1 MRTGP
6 GRPVRQPANTR
17 ASVLLTRCLWVAA
30 FPCMGSS
37 SGFARSPAPP
47 AAAIANGERPA
58 PGRCGQFHGL
68 PSRVG
73 SSWCGTIRWADR
85 PAVGSAYTA
94 ALGNWA
100 PASRPV
106 RAVGGVYT
114 GVEGRRGAGRKVR
127 RMVTA
132 DLLSRARA
140 GDGEA
145 FRELSES
152 HRRELQGHCYR
163 MLGSFA
169 DAEDAVPETMLAAWQ
184 GIGGVHSE
192 KPPPPPPPVQKP
204 PPPPPSRAP
213 RARRAPPRGRPPP
226 PPPPPR
232 QAPPRGRR
240 SPRGRGG
247 GGGGPPP
254 GGGGPCRPPPSSPP
268 PPRPLGKGGAV
279 PPRPPPPPAS

>member
-1 MRTGP
+1 MVCV
-6 GRPVRQPANTR
+6 PVLSEMG
-17 ASVLLTRCLWVAA
+17 ASEPREGAE
-30 FPCMGSS
+30 GS
-37 SGFARSPAPP
+37 A

-114 GVEGRRGAGRKVR
+114 GAEGRRGAGRKVR
-127 RMVTA
+127 RMVTD

-145 FRELSES
+145 FRELAES
-152 HRRELQGHCYR
+152 HRRELQVHCYR
-163 MLGSFA
+163 MLGSLQ
-169 DAEDAVPETMLAAWQ
+169 DAEGAVQGAMLAAWQ
-184 GIGGVHSE
+184 GLGGVA
-192 KPPPPPPPVQKP
+192 VGN
-204 PPPPPSRAP
+204 
-213 RARRAPPRGRPPP
+213 GRL
-226 PPPPPR
+226 
-232 QAPPRGRR
+232 AA
-240 SPRGRGG
+240 
-247 GGGGPPP
+247 
-254 GGGGPCRPPPSSPP
+254 PCRQT
-268 PPRPLGKGGAV
+268 
-279 PPRPPPPPAS
+279 